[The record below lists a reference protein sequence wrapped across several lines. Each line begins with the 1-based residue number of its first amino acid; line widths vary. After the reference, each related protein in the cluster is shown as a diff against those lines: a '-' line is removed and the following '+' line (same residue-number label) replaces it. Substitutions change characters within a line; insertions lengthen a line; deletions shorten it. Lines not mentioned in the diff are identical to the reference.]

1 VIVPVHSC
9 DGFRSTT
16 FWVVGVHIAFFNR
29 SYYPDTTATGQLLT
43 DLCEGLV
50 HEYNCRV
57 TVVAS
62 SRAGGDGRTRD
73 TVVQREQHNGVSVF
87 RAHGTAF
94 SKARFAGRATNYV
107 TYFLSACLAALQ
119 LQKPDVV
126 VALTDPPIIGLA
138 GLLAARRFRAPFV
151 MLFQDIFPEVARV
164 LEDFHSETL
173 NRLLHGITCFLVRRT
188 AVNVA
193 IGETMRRRLIEG
205 KGADA
210 DRTTVITNWA
220 DCSVVMPE
228 TKHNAFSL
236 ETGLSEYFVV
246 MHSGNIGF
254 SQGLEHLVS
263 AAALLQ
269 EHEDIRIAFVGDGAR
284 KHTLMQETETTK
296 LRNVVFLPF
305 VPKDRLA
312 ESFATAD
319 VFIISLKKGLA
330 GYIVP
335 SKLYGILAAGR
346 PYVAAV
352 ETDSEVAAVSRQY
365 GCGLVVDPE
374 NPDALAAGILT
385 LYRDRELA
393 KRMGEQARR
402 AGLQFDRSAQLRA
415 YFELFRRLSP
425 RA

>member
-1 VIVPVHSC
+1 MI
-9 DGFRSTT
+9 
-16 FWVVGVHIAFFNR
+16 GVHIAFFNR

-43 DLCEGLV
+43 ELCEGLV
-50 HEYNCRV
+50 REHDCRV
-57 TVVAS
+57 TVVAG
-62 SRAGGDGRTRD
+62 SRTVGDGHAGQAI
-73 TVVQREQHNGVSVF
+73 VQREHHNGVGVL
-87 RAHGTAF
+87 RARGTGF

-107 TYFLSACLAALQ
+107 TYSLSACLAALR

-151 MLFQDIFPEVARV
+151 MVFQDIFPEVARV
-164 LEDFHSETL
+164 LEEFQSKPV
-173 NRLLHGITCFLVRRT
+173 NRLLHRITRFLVRRT

-210 DRTTVITNWA
+210 GRTIVITNWA
-220 DCSVVMPE
+220 DCSAITPAA
-228 TKHNAFSL
+228 KRNAFSL

-246 MHSGNIGF
+246 MHSGNIGL
-254 SQGLEHLVS
+254 SQGLEHLVR
-263 AAALLQ
+263 AAGLLQ
-269 EHEDIRIAFVGDGAR
+269 EYEDIRIAFVGDGAR
-284 KHTLMQETETTK
+284 KQALVRETEARK

-305 VPKDRLA
+305 ASKERLR

-319 VFIISLKKGLA
+319 AFVISLKKGLA

-352 ETDSEVAAVSRQY
+352 DADSEVAAVSKQY
-365 GCGLVVDPE
+365 ECGIVVDPE
-374 NPDALAAGILT
+374 DPAALAAGILS
-385 LYRDRELA
+385 LYHDRELA
-393 KRMGEQARR
+393 RRMGEKARH
-402 AGLQFDRSAQLRA
+402 AGLQFDRSVQLRT

-425 RA
+425 SA